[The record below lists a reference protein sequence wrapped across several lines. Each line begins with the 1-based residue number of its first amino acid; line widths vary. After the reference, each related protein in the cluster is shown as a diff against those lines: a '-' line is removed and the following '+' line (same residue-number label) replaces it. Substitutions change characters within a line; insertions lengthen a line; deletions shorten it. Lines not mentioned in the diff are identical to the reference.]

1 VDKPTWNDVASQHND
16 RQGMHAAATYIEHL
30 VKVETKAGIRASAIF
45 IGKLV
50 FFVES
55 IQVSL

>member
-1 VDKPTWNDVASQHND
+1 MDEPTWNDVASQHND

-30 VKVETKAGIRASAIF
+30 VKLEAKAGVRASAIF
-45 IGKLV
+45 IGELV